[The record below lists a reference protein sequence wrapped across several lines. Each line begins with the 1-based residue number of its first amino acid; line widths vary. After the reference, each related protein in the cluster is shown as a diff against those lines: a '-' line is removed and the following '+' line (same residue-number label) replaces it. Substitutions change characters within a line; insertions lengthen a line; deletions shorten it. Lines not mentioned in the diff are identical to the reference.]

1 MIFLNNKQVV
11 VKKFP
16 NGESLIETSDFE
28 LRDENEIML
37 KFQDDSDIA
46 SLLFLKGYIDDN
58 NKRASLTIPY
68 MPYSRMD
75 RTEGLTVFTLK
86 YLCKLINSM
95 NFQSVTIYEPH
106 SDVSV
111 ALLDRVKVVNMSA
124 IIAKDVINNLKQD
137 NLYIVYPDAGAEK
150 RYTKQIKYDK
160 ILTCSKERDFKTG
173 LIKKLE
179 INGTVSEKTFDAI
192 IIDDLCSKGGTFT
205 LTAEKLKKMG
215 ANNIYLVVTHCEDNI
230 FKGEILNT
238 DIINRIYTT
247 NSIISKEHEK
257 IQIRNIF

>member
-1 MIFLNNKQVV
+1 MIFLNNKQVI

-16 NGESLIETSDFE
+16 NGESLIETSSFE
-28 LRDENEIML
+28 LRDENIITL

-58 NKRASLTIPY
+58 NKKASLTIPY

-75 RTEGLTVFTLK
+75 RTEGMTVFTLR
-86 YLCKLINSM
+86 YMCKLINNM

-111 ALLDRVKVVNMSA
+111 ALLDRVKVVNMSS
-124 IIAKDVINNLKQD
+124 IIAKDVIENLRQD

-150 RYTKQIKYDK
+150 RYTKQIEYNK

-173 LIKKLE
+173 RIKRLDV
-179 INGTVSEKTFDAI
+179 NGIVSEEEFDAVI
-192 IIDDLCSKGGTFT
+192 VDDLCSRGGTFK

-215 ANNIYLVVTHCEDNI
+215 ARNIYLVVTHCEDAV
-230 FKGEILNT
+230 FEGDILNS
-238 DIINRIYTT
+238 DLINKIYTT
-247 NSIISKEHEK
+247 NSIISGEHEK
-257 IQIRNIF
+257 IQIKNIF